1 MTKLWPGV
9 IAKLSPNSIQLSST
23 QLQLQLKLGYLFFCC
38 TCIVQIDRTEVNV
51 YYTVLVCIVVYW
63 RVYSIVLVCMAL
75 CWKCT
80 PSYWF
85 AWHYAENVLH
95 RTGLHGIMLKMYSIV
110 LVCMILC
117 WKCTLSYWFAYD
129 YADVHCTV
137 PELKSLCLYPEEGGH
152 CIFFLCSLPRAP
164 GFLLL
169 KYECRRDS
177 KTSLGWAVLRLGEE
191 LFGLDGSST
200 LSQLKL
206 DFLE

>member
-9 IAKLSPNSIQLSST
+9 IAKLSPNSIQLNST

-95 RTGLHGIMLKMYSIV
+95 RTGLHDIMLNMYSIVLVCMALCWKCTPSYWFAWYYAGHVLLV

-117 WKCTLSYWFAYD
+117 WKCTP
-129 YADVHCTV
+129 CTG
-137 PELKSLCLYPEEGGH
+137 LQIIMLMCTALCLNWKAYVYTQRKEVTVSS
-152 CIFFLCSLPRAP
+152 FSALCQEPLVS
-164 GFLLL
+164 
-169 KYECRRDS
+169 YC
-177 KTSLGWAVLRLGEE
+177 
-191 LFGLDGSST
+191 
-200 LSQLKL
+200 
-206 DFLE
+206 

>member
-1 MTKLWPGV
+1 MWKVKSGLMTKLWPGV

-85 AWHYAENVLH
+85 AWYYAGNVLS
-95 RTGLHGIMLKMYSIV
+95 RTGLHMIMLM
-110 LVCMILC
+110 
-117 WKCTLSYWFAYD
+117 
-129 YADVHCTV
+129 CTV
-137 PELKSLCLYPEEGGH
+137 LCLNWKAYVYTQRKEVTVSS
-152 CIFFLCSLPRAP
+152 FSALCQEPLVS
-164 GFLLL
+164 
-169 KYECRRDS
+169 YC
-177 KTSLGWAVLRLGEE
+177 
-191 LFGLDGSST
+191 
-200 LSQLKL
+200 
-206 DFLE
+206 

>member
-95 RTGLHGIMLKMYSIV
+95 RTGLHDIMLDMYSLYWFAWYYAGNVLLV
-110 LVCMILC
+110 LVCIWLC
-117 WKCTLSYWFAYD
+117 WCALYCAWTEKLMSIPRGRRSLYLLSLLFAKSPWFLI
-129 YADVHCTV
+129 V
-137 PELKSLCLYPEEGGH
+137 K
-152 CIFFLCSLPRAP
+152 I
-164 GFLLL
+164 
-169 KYECRRDS
+169 
-177 KTSLGWAVLRLGEE
+177 WM
-191 LFGLDGSST
+191 
-200 LSQLKL
+200 
-206 DFLE
+206 